1 MEETSEIDDIPQ
13 IEKTSEETEKEE
25 PSTAQ
30 KIEQQISDSFQT
42 VSRKLKETVNIDLF
56 LPEIQD
62 WIFERIKVGSTL
74 IIGDKIG
81 EFAEKIAK
89 VTPEVIA
96 RETSSSYVSPKTE
109 VKDEEILRKL
119 DMKPFK
125 IEKFESLDG
134 VFYNIIV
141 IFTLRTLSNEQT
153 DVFLNKCKRL
163 LARDGQ
169 LIVVGEFHPKSVLL
183 YPITAVKE
191 SAKVIKNKILKRK
204 VVRPLVNFDKKVK
217 QLELKFY
224 DVKYDAGGRIRTYVL
239 TKRWGAL
246 LG

>member
-1 MEETSEIDDIPQ
+1 MEETPEIADIPQ
-13 IEKTSEETEKEE
+13 IEKVSEEKEE
-25 PSTAQ
+25 EATTAQ

-56 LPEIQD
+56 LPDIQD
-62 WIFERIKVGSTL
+62 WILERIKTGTTL

-81 EFAEKIAK
+81 GFAEKIAK
-89 VTPEVIA
+89 VTPEVVA
-96 RETSSSYVSPKTE
+96 RESSSSYVSPKTE
-109 VKDEEILRKL
+109 VKDTEILRKL

-125 IEKFESLDG
+125 MDKFESLDG

-141 IFTLRTLSNEQT
+141 IFTLRKLSKEQAKI
-153 DVFLNKCKRL
+153 FLNKCKRL
-163 LARDGQ
+163 LAKDGQ
-169 LIVVGEFHPKSVLL
+169 LIVVGEFYPKSVLL
-183 YPITAVKE
+183 YPVTAVKE
-191 SAKVIKNKILKRK
+191 SIKAINSKILKRQ
-204 VVRPLVNFDKKVK
+204 VVRPLVNFDKTVK

-246 LG
+246 LS